1 MKTLKSVIFLISI
14 FIYSNTSGQ
23 SIEVVLAPSASGA
36 DSIGTA
42 AIECRYEYSW
52 LKDTTARMS
61 ETGELVSGDSTD
73 VVRGMMI
80 LQCGGGVSKFYSY
93 DKFYIDSLYFSDIDK
108 YKGIDKLSRVKNT
121 FTVYKNFPEAGKM
134 TLTDA
139 VGADNYMVVEDIPDF
154 GWVVCDEW
162 KEIAGYR
169 ARKATSTFRGR
180 DYVAWFAPEL
190 PLTEGPWKFSGL
202 PGLIMEVRDAANQY
216 RYELKG
222 IVLKDATVYMPDL
235 NYLKTDLEKYL
246 RVLRRYNENPMQF
259 LLDIDMGMIQQ
270 VVVSKPDGPSGE
282 FKIMYDFPEII

>member
-42 AIECRYEYSW
+42 AIEFRYEYSW

-169 ARKATSTFRGR
+169 ARKATCTFRGR

-259 LLDIDMGMIQQ
+259 LFDIDMGMIQQ